1 MRQGQM
7 KDHPSEKKKKIE
19 DQRKKRRPLA
29 GIPMQV
35 IAFNAELQQHY

>member
-1 MRQGQM
+1 M
-7 KDHPSEKKKKIE
+7 KDKSPKREKEIE

-35 IAFNAELQQHY
+35 TAFNVELQQH